1 MALCLV
7 SLAIGLAMSE
17 RTRLEIEFFYKSR
30 VAQELSAAH
39 LQVEAAPGLRMF
51 VQPGDAVISPVLIG
65 WGEWEPMETLWFS
78 RLLGDGDT
86 FVDVGANIGY
96 FTIVGSRLVGPEGHV
111 IAFEPDPIA
120 YALLEK
126 NVRLNQLENVE
137 LVQKAA
143 SNEAGTLQL
152 YLASEN
158 KGDHRIYQTD
168 KGRFAINVEAIPL
181 DDFFAERGREIDLMK
196 IDTQGAEGVILD
208 GMQNILAENT
218 DMMMAI
224 EFWPAGL
231 AKMGYEAAK
240 IVETLREH
248 DFVFFDLGPGP
259 ELLPELRRIADP
271 DLLEG
276 LTIENDLFTNVLMI
290 KGLEEMRG
298 LTQQV
303 SAIRDRLFSNTPEL
317 AKARMAWEAEVR
329 TQRTAP
335 KLPVRVITALAIA
348 RQVRTKQHEQ
358 DLQNYF
364 RATSPLLADVREDLK
379 QAGKQLEVFQ
389 EQLISSKRRDQ

>member
-1 MALCLV
+1 
-7 SLAIGLAMSE
+7 
-17 RTRLEIEFFYKSR
+17 
-30 VAQELSAAH
+30 
-39 LQVEAAPGLRMF
+39 
-51 VQPGDAVISPVLIG
+51 
-65 WGEWEPMETLWFS
+65 
-78 RLLGDGDT
+78 
-86 FVDVGANIGY
+86 
-96 FTIVGSRLVGPEGHV
+96 
-111 IAFEPDPIA
+111 
-120 YALLEK
+120 
-126 NVRLNQLENVE
+126 
-137 LVQKAA
+137 
-143 SNEAGTLQL
+143 
-152 YLASEN
+152 
-158 KGDHRIYQTD
+158 
-168 KGRFAINVEAIPL
+168 
-181 DDFFAERGREIDLMK
+181 K

-259 ELLPELRRIADP
+259 ELLPELRRIADR

-317 AKARMAWEAEVR
+317 AEARMAWEAEVR

-335 KLPVRVITALAIA
+335 KLPLRVITALAIA

-364 RATSPLLADVREDLK
+364 RATSPLLADMREDLK
-379 QAGKQLEVFQ
+379 QAGKRLEMFQ

>member
-7 SLAIGLAMSE
+7 ALAIAMSE
-17 RTRLEIEFFYKSR
+17 RARLEIEFFYKSR

-96 FTIVGSRLVGPEGHV
+96 FTLVGSRLVGAEGHV

-126 NVRLNQLENVE
+126 NVRLNKLENVE
-137 LVQKAA
+137 LVQKAV
-143 SNEAGTLQL
+143 SNEVGTLQL
-152 YLASEN
+152 YLAAEN

-168 KGRFAINVEAIPL
+168 EGRFAINVEAIPL

-208 GMQNILAENT
+208 GMPNILAENA
-218 DMMMAI
+218 DLMMAI

-231 AKMGYEAAK
+231 SKMGYEAAK
-240 IVETLREH
+240 VVEMLRGH
-248 DFVFFDLGPGP
+248 DFIFFDLGPGP
-259 ELLPELRRIADP
+259 ELLPELRRVADRE
-271 DLLEG
+271 LLEG

-290 KGLEEMRG
+290 KGLKEIRG
-298 LTQQV
+298 LTQEV
-303 SAIRDRLFSNTPEL
+303 SAIRDRLFLNTPEL
-317 AKARMAWEAEVR
+317 AEARMTWEAEVR
-329 TQRTAP
+329 TQPTAP

-379 QAGKQLEVFQ
+379 QGVKRLEGFQ
-389 EQLISSKRRDQ
+389 KQLISSKRRDQ